1 MKKWYKGYIDAM
13 FKAIFCDEKN
23 EYLLKWLIEKC
34 LGKEVKIIKIIKP
47 EIIKPNIYV
56 KNKTLDV
63 LLEVDREII
72 NLEINSGYYDGLH
85 ERNASYIFSKYS
97 EEVKIGKVYDKMTK
111 FYQINFTRGLS
122 LKYPLLG
129 IYNITDNDT
138 KINFIDNLTIFEYNI
153 DKIHDACYNDNDMT
167 YDYVA
172 MLDSTEEELEKICKG
187 ERHMED
193 YKENIKRL
201 NENKRFTDWIS
212 EEEDARK
219 VTNTL
224 IQNAKEEGIKE
235 NKIEIAKKMISKKIK
250 VKDIIDITGLSKDEI
265 NNLL

>member
-1 MKKWYKGYIDAM
+1 M

-23 EYLLKWLIEKC
+23 EHLLKWLIEKC
-34 LGKEVKIIKIIKP
+34 LGKKVKIINIIKP

-63 LLEVDREII
+63 LLEVDSEII

-97 EEVKIGKVYDKMTK
+97 EGIKVGEVYDKMTK
-111 FYQINFTRGLS
+111 YYQINFTRGLS
-122 LKYPLLG
+122 TKYPLLG
-129 IYNITDNDT
+129 IYTLTENDNN
-138 KINFIDNLTIFEYNI
+138 INFIDNLTIFEYNI
-153 DKIHDACYNDNDMT
+153 DKIHDACYNKNDMT

-172 MLDSTEEELEKICKG
+172 ILDSSEEELEKICKG

-224 IQNAKEEGIKE
+224 IHNAKEEGKEE
-235 NKIEIAKKMISKKIK
+235 NKIEIAKKLLKNNIDI
-250 VKDIIDITGLSKDEI
+250 DIIVDSTGLAKEEI
-265 NNLL
+265 EKL